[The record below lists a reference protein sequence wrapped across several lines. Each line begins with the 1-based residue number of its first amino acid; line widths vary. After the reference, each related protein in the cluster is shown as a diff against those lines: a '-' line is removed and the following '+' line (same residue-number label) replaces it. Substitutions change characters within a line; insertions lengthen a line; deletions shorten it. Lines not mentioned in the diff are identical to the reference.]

1 MTERQLLEESWKQ
14 LVEKLNKRFESDL
27 DLQGI
32 IFLIGLQELGL
43 GFKKYK
49 KDEKVNIM
57 HIAICSLLEPY
68 GYYEFEGKDQDGWP
82 HYKTKENLPFLKP
95 GEQVEL
101 MKRAILD
108 YFDKEGEI

>member
-57 HIAICSLLEPY
+57 HIAICSWLEPY

>member
-1 MTERQLLEESWKQ
+1 MTERQLLEESWKK

-32 IFLIGLQELGL
+32 LFLIGLQELGL

-68 GYYEFEGKDQDGWP
+68 GYYEFEGKDQEGWP
-82 HYKTKENLPFLKP
+82 HFKAKETLPFLKP

-108 YFDKEGEI
+108 YFEKEGGI

>member
-101 MKRAILD
+101 MKRSILD